1 MNVAFLVSG
10 AGHLARRVLETLSGE
25 ERVRFVGVLG
35 DGGGTQAVE
44 WARGAG
50 IPVAE
55 VRRGPEGLEPFN
67 RALYERLLPWEP
79 DLLVCAFNHLLT
91 EPILGRWEHRV
102 INVHYGLLPA
112 FPGFGAIRKAIAY
125 GARFAGA
132 TVHLVDESVDLGA
145 PILQGVTPI
154 GPGEDEAGVH
164 RRLFDLAVPM
174 TAQAIT
180 WAAEGRL
187 RVEMADGRPRVHVE
201 GARYDGFPINPRP
214 DRFEVAI

>member
-25 ERVRFVGVLG
+25 EDIRFVGVIG
-35 DGGGTQAVE
+35 DGGGTAAVE

-50 IPVAE
+50 VPVAE
-55 VRRGPEGLEPFN
+55 VPRGPEGLELFN
-67 RALYERLLPWEP
+67 RALYDALLPWQPE
-79 DLLVCAFNHLLT
+79 LIVCAFNHLLT
-91 EPILGRWEHRV
+91 EPILSRWRHRV

-112 FPGFGAIRKAIAY
+112 FPGFGAIRKALAY

-154 GPGEDEAGVH
+154 GPEEDEAGVH

-174 TAQAIT
+174 TAQAIA

-187 RVEMADGRPRVHVE
+187 RIETVEGRARVHVE

-214 DRFEVAI
+214 DRFEAA